1 MKIGKVRISG
11 GALLA
16 LAAVYFF
23 DTAEF
28 ALYVLIAAA
37 AHELGHF
44 LACRALGLRLECF
57 EIEMWGFNLRV
68 EGVMPYRADVLA
80 VLAGPFASLL
90 LSLLAAAAARYG
102 VFQDGYLLAGLSF
115 LFFFMNILP
124 IYPLDGGRAL
134 YALVASKYGQEAADR
149 VLAVAGCALILMVLS
164 AGAYVFIHT
173 RVNFTL
179 LLVGAWLLLSYC
191 QTGRHGIKSMR
202 KCMTEVFHEPK
213 ARENTAK
220 SSKAGPLYGRRVRPD
235 R

>member
-134 YALVASKYGQEAADR
+134 YALLALRSGPETADK
-149 VLAVAGCALILMVLS
+149 VCTVVGCALILILLC
-164 AGAYVFIHT
+164 AGAYVFIRT
-173 RVNFTL
+173 RVNFSL
-179 LLVGAWLLLSYC
+179 LLVGGWLLAGYC
-191 QTGRHGIKSMR
+191 Q
-202 KCMTEVFHEPK
+202 K
-213 ARENTAK
+213 ARTGIQSMGK
-220 SSKAGPLYGRRVRPD
+220 KAIGSVPWIGN
-235 R
+235 